1 MQPSTADKICV
12 GSDWS
17 DTAGSLM
24 VAFLQ
29 HSHITDNAHMIL
41 AVTYTGIRDRQSF
54 FYGTFLN
61 TTKHAFCSRNWKLT
75 LSV

>member
-1 MQPSTADKICV
+1 
-12 GSDWS
+12 
-17 DTAGSLM
+17 M

-61 TTKHAFCSRNWKLT
+61 TTKHAFCSRN
-75 LSV
+75 